1 MKKLISLLLIA
12 LMAMSLVACG
22 GKEDKLD
29 APLTDIMQAIVT
41 DAVPADQ
48 LPMSLTEIE
57 VTSDLAESF
66 LGTSD
71 IDYKEALA
79 MEPMMSSVAFSVVL
93 VRMND
98 EADVEDAMTKISSTI
113 NPRKWICV
121 EAENVIVESRGD
133 VILVVMANEPAELIA
148 TAFNEYK

>member
-22 GKEDKLD
+22 SKEDKLD